1 MKEPKDIKIPDQVKL
16 ADGIK
21 KYQKCREKT
30 KQHWKWSW
38 FLLVLYL
45 GLDIISR
52 YFSSLASCIGIAVHG
67 FQYIF
72 FVGWLLIEDIQWSI

>member
-30 KQHWKWSW
+30 KQHLKM
-38 FLLVLYL
+38 
-45 GLDIISR
+45 IMI
-52 YFSSLASCIGIAVHG
+52 
-67 FQYIF
+67 
-72 FVGWLLIEDIQWSI
+72 FVGFVSWIGYNLTIF